1 MAIPLS
7 SGAAG
12 ICFPRTY
19 KDGYERMYRLMD
31 LADFDRL
38 MEVAEFMAGSATS
51 SPER

>member
-19 KDGYERMYRLMD
+19 KDGYERMYRLM
-31 LADFDRL
+31 
-38 MEVAEFMAGSATS
+38 EVAEFMAGSATS